1 MEFTTRPYINCLM
14 LMTLDGKV
22 TGNFLSSEKCIPYF
36 KVYNNIKKEIK
47 SNGFICGKTTMSES
61 YTHNFYPNL
70 RGFKGKKIKSGDYI
84 ANNKAKSYAIA
95 FDRNGSLGWK
105 IGHLPDSKDKHIIE
119 IITENVDNSYLAYL
133 QGIRCSYIFSGKN
146 DIIIPFALKKLRKYF
161 GIKYLTLEGGSTIN
175 GSFLKE
181 KCIDELNIIMVP
193 ITGET
198 GDKTLFNDSIL
209 QNFNLVKSETIGDG
223 GILLN
228 YKIQNEIEEEE
239 DEEYDDD

>member
-1 MEFTTRPYINCLM
+1 MNHPYI
-14 LMTLDGKV
+14 
-22 TGNFLSSEKCIPYF
+22 EIPIE
-36 KVYNNIKKEIK
+36 NTIETPTIEI
-47 SNGFICGKTTMSES
+47 STETQV
-61 YTHNFYPNL
+61 
-70 RGFKGKKIKSGDYI
+70 
-84 ANNKAKSYAIA
+84 
-95 FDRNGSLGWK
+95 
-105 IGHLPDSKDKHIIE
+105 IE
-119 IITENVDNSYLAYL
+119 IITENIDNSYLAYL

-209 QNFNLVKSETIGDG
+209 QNFNLIKSEPIGDG